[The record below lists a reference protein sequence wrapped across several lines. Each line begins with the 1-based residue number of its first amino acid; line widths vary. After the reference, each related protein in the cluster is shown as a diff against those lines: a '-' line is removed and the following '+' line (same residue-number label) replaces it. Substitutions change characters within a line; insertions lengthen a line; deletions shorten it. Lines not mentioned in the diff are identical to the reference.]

1 LGKRRYYVFLC
12 SNERPADNPKG
23 SCAVGGAAAVRDA
36 FTEAIEREG
45 LRSAVRVVKTSCLD
59 NCARGP
65 VLAIYPDDIWYQG
78 VKATDVAEIVDSH
91 LKRGQPVERLLLR
104 PTEFG

>member
-1 LGKRRYYVFLC
+1 LGKRRYYVLLC
-12 SNERPADNPKG
+12 TNERPADNPKG
-23 SCAVGGAAAVRDA
+23 SCVGNGSIAVRDA
-36 FTEAIEREG
+36 FTEVIEREG

-65 VLAIYPDDIWYQG
+65 VLAIFPDDVWYQG
-78 VKATDVAEIVDSH
+78 VSAADVPEIVESH

-104 PTEFG
+104 PAEFG